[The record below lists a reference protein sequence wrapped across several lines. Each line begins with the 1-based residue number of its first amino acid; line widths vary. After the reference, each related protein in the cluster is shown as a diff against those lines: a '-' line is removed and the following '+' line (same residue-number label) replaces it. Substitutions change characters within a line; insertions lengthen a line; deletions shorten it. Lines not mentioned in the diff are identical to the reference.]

1 VRDAGTAM
9 NDIVS
14 GVERVTVVIGEI
26 SSATNEQ
33 SQGIA
38 LVNTAVNELDQMT
51 QQNAALVEESAAA
64 ADSLREQAAK
74 LAEAVSAFRLE
85 QGQPPVQ
92 HHVQAEQVIQRA
104 RSAAAKPVTAE
115 AGTTEWESF

>member
-1 VRDAGTAM
+1 
-9 NDIVS
+9 
-14 GVERVTVVIGEI
+14 VVIGEI
-26 SSATNEQ
+26 SSATHEQ

-51 QQNAALVEESAAA
+51 QQNASLVEESAAA

-74 LAEAVSAFRLE
+74 LAEAVSAFRLQ

-92 HHVQAEQVIQRA
+92 HQVQADQAIQRA
-104 RSAAAKPVTAE
+104 RSAAAKSGGVALS
-115 AGTTEWESF
+115 A